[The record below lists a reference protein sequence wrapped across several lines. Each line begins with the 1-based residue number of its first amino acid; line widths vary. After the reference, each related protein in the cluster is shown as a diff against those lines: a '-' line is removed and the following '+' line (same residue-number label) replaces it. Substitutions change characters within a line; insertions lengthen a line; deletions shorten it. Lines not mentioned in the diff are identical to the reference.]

1 MTSRKKIFTILVL
14 SLGFAALCIGGVA
27 CQKKAA
33 EAEAAEA
40 APVKPTNEYEGP
52 VKVAVGK
59 YMYVPA
65 AQGFDIVLQGG
76 DATAFLNKDVKVRGE
91 LLVDKPSIY
100 RADAVEVK
108 DASGTY
114 ASAFTRTEEPVL
126 EDYLD
131 AHSREA
137 FTALVIT
144 NINKSEEWEGKGQVK
159 VYGKLQKTNVT
170 EGGNQKEVTYITL
183 NDAKGKELGKI
194 IVDNTTNYAQYYM
207 NKLRLFDTFW
217 FYLNIKE
224 SVDRKVRTRT
234 KELFHAD
241 ILFCGL
247 F

>member
-1 MTSRKKIFTILVL
+1 MTSRKKIIAIMGL
-14 SLGFAALCIGGVA
+14 SLGAVALLIGGVA

-33 EAEAAEA
+33 EAETAQA
-40 APVKPTNEYEGP
+40 APVKPTNEYEGT

-65 AQGFDIVLQGG
+65 AQGFDIVVQGG
-76 DATAFLNKDVKVRGE
+76 DATAFLNKEVKVRGE
-91 LLVDKPSIY
+91 LLTDKPSVY
-100 RADAVEVK
+100 RADAIEVK

-114 ASAFTRTEEPVL
+114 AAAYTRAEEPVL

-131 AHSREA
+131 VRTRDA
-137 FTALVIT
+137 FAALVIT
-144 NINKSEEWEGKGQVK
+144 NINKNEEWEGKGQAK
-159 VYGKLQKTNVT
+159 VYGKLQKTKVT
-170 EGGNQKEVTYITL
+170 EGGNQKEVNYITL

-194 IVDNTTNYAQYYM
+194 IVDNVTNYAQYYI

-224 SVDRKVRTRT
+224 TVDKKVRGKT

-241 ILFCGL
+241 VLLCGL